1 MLEKKSKNG
10 KSKSKPSKR
19 NYWFLETKLVV
30 IYLRVCSEEVAKGS
44 WGLERQLSE
53 CERFCKERGWTVVR
67 IFTDAPASGWSGVDR
82 PQLNEMLRYLHATLN
97 VILVFFDYS
106 RLYRRGALA
115 IIELEKLDKLGIYS
129 VSVCNSD
136 VDCRTAAGRT
146 ERRRLLNEAE
156 DFSDSHSEMQRE
168 RMRIALL
175 HHHRYLGVA
184 RLGYKNVLSP
194 NGKPNIIPDEPGF
207 SLMKDSFM
215 LLGQGTTGPVECLR
229 RMTERGLRSRDGNIL
244 RLRAFISL
252 LRNPI
257 YVGKIPS
264 TKYGVQPGIH
274 QACVSEET
282 FERVQRVLS
291 TASSHH
297 R

>member
-1 MLEKKSKNG
+1 MEDYFGYNHSK
-10 KSKSKPSKR
+10 
-19 NYWFLETKLVV
+19 V
-30 IYLRVCSEEVAKGS
+30 
-44 WGLERQLSE
+44 Q
-53 CERFCKERGWTVVR
+53 KER
-67 IFTDAPASGWSGVDR
+67 
-82 PQLNEMLRYLHATLN
+82 L
-97 VILVFFDYS
+97 
-106 RLYRRGALA
+106 
-115 IIELEKLDKLGIYS
+115 
-129 VSVCNSD
+129 
-136 VDCRTAAGRT
+136 
-146 ERRRLLNEAE
+146 
-156 DFSDSHSEMQRE
+156 
-168 RMRIALL
+168 RIALL
-175 HHHRYLGVA
+175 HHHRYLGSA
-184 RLGYKNVLSP
+184 RIGYKNVRSP
-194 NGKPNIIPDEPGF
+194 KERPNIIPDEPGF

-291 TASSHH
+291 SASSHH
-297 R
+297 RSMLDEA